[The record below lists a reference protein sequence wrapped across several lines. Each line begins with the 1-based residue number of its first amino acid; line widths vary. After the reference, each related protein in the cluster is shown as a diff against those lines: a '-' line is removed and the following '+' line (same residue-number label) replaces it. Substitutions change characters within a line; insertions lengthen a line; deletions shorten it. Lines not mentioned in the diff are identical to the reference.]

1 MMIIWGHFVILD
13 ECGLVTFKPQI
24 MLRTLTLASK
34 LPYLLFLDFLITSR
48 ELTISPLKSAN
59 MSVML
64 VSMFAILSSTDV
76 SLDFR

>member
-1 MMIIWGHFVILD
+1 MILWGHFVILD
-13 ECGLVTFKPQI
+13 ECELVTFKPQI

-59 MSVML
+59 LSVML